1 MRVFTP
7 KLSIAIG
14 QYIKPS
20 ETRFIDPVKVKKDVE
35 RRQVTIRVNVQSSL
49 PGQIYKNGFFGT
61 DIAVINMF
69 HLYGKKLKSL
79 ENFAS
84 RELQEVGD
92 RKQIVL
98 YKIPPIKN
106 GEELS
111 PLWAEEFLL
120 EHFYEGAETGFVTIA
135 STSEQII
142 DEINK
147 ALTGRLSVIC
157 RRN

>member
-7 KLSIAIG
+7 KLSIALG

-20 ETRFIDPVKVKKDVE
+20 DARFINPIKVKKDVE
-35 RRQVTIRVNVQSSL
+35 QKQVTIRVDVQSFL
-49 PGQIYKNGFFGT
+49 PGQIYKNGFLNT

-79 ENFAS
+79 EEFAS

-111 PLWAEEFLL
+111 PTWSEEFLL

-142 DEINK
+142 DEIDK

-157 RRN
+157 TRN